1 MSDADAPLLIGLM
14 SGTSLDGV
22 DAVLARFE
30 PQPAMLASAFV
41 PMPEDLKQAL
51 LALNQPQPDELHA
64 CQLAANQLAQLYAQ
78 AVQQVLRQADL
89 LASQVRAIAN
99 HGQTIRHRP
108 DLGYTVQI
116 GNHALLAELTGLP
129 VIADFRSR
137 DVAAGGQGAPLVPA
151 FHKGLFQPGDGVV
164 NIGGISNLSWLA
176 HDGGVL
182 GFDCGPGNVL
192 LDHWCQRHLGQPFDA
207 GGAWAAQG
215 QVQPALLQAM
225 LSSPFFQLPPPKST
239 GRDDFNPDWLSR
251 WPLADHAPVD
261 VQATLCALTAQAIV
275 QDVQRYC
282 PNIKRV
288 LVCGGG
294 ARNACLM
301 AALQSGMG
309 AVPVMRTDQVGVPGD
324 WLEAF
329 AFAWLGW
336 RYLQGQPGNLPSV
349 TGANGERILGCY
361 YPA

>member
-1 MSDADAPLLIGLM
+1 MNRADTPLLIGLM

-30 PQPAMLASAFV
+30 PEPAMLASTFV
-41 PMPEDLKQAL
+41 PMPDDLKQAL
-51 LALNQPQPDELHA
+51 LGLNQAQADELHT

-78 AVQQVLRQADL
+78 AVQQLLSQAGVS
-89 LASQVRAIAN
+89 ASQVGAIAN

-151 FHKGLFQPGDGVV
+151 FHRGLFHSGDVVV

-176 HDGGVL
+176 PDGSVL

-192 LDHWCQRHLGQPFDA
+192 LDYWCQCHQGQSFDA

-215 QVQPALLQAM
+215 QVQTALLEAM
-225 LSSPFFQLPPPKST
+225 LSSPFFQLAPPKST
-239 GRDDFNPDWLSR
+239 GRDDFNPDWLLN
-251 WPLADHAPVD
+251 WPLADYSAVD
-261 VQATLCALTAQAIV
+261 VQATLCALTARAIV
-275 QDVQRYC
+275 QDIQRYC
-282 PNIKRV
+282 PSVARV

-294 ARNACLM
+294 ARNASLM
-301 AALQSGMG
+301 AALQGSMG
-309 AVPVMRTDQVGVPGD
+309 PVPVMKTDQVGVPGD

-336 RYLQGQPGNLPSV
+336 RYLQALPGNLPSV
-349 TGANGERILGCY
+349 TGARGERILGCY